1 MFCKLKKQGY
11 TILIFSAKRFDAEFN
26 RTVNSLDTFMN
37 VWYSKNLA
45 AMKEPIL
52 ADCEEDIEI
61 YRFTWLRTFH
71 NPIMIRVQKVESNF
85 TLTVKRLSGQSGY
98 EPGQIIMNKTF
109 KIKETEWDE
118 IQSKL
123 KQINFYQ
130 LNAENDFRGFDGAEW
145 ILEDATQNNYHFTTR
160 WSPGKTGGYAK
171 CCLYFLKLSR
181 IKITENEIY

>member
-1 MFCKLKKQGY
+1 
-11 TILIFSAKRFDAEFN
+11 
-26 RTVNSLDTFMN
+26 
-37 VWYSKNLA
+37 
-45 AMKEPIL
+45 MKEPIL

-71 NPIMIRVQKVESNF
+71 NPIMIRAQKVKSNF
-85 TLTVKRLSGQSGY
+85 TLTVKRLSGQGGY

-109 KIKETEWDE
+109 KIKETEWNE

-145 ILEDATQNNYHFTTR
+145 IFEDATQNNYHFTTR

-171 CCLYFLKLSR
+171 CCMYFLKLSR